1 MKTAILMGIIFSTM
15 GGADIMMNS
24 IVHIFSMSFILIALG
39 LAYSDIITFSF
50 LWNRR
55 RHIIQLW
62 QYRQGRRKMKRER
75 I

>member
-1 MKTAILMGIIFSTM
+1 MEIIFSTT
-15 GGADIMMNS
+15 GGVDIMMNS

-50 LWNRR
+50 LWNKRR
-55 RHIIQLW
+55 YVIKFW
-62 QYRQGRRKMKRER
+62 QYRRV